1 MKYINNYI
9 IKKQNKSS
17 GNFNFKYHTPIYS
30 HFFSGQY
37 DQYYFLFL

>member
-9 IKKQNKSS
+9 IKKQNKSF

-30 HFFSGQY
+30 LSFSY
-37 DQYYFLFL
+37 KYP